1 MDQNPTGENREVQK
15 EQQKRKFDA
24 LLNRS
29 TGGSHPRCPNDR
41 WVNDLSSRPLSVEEK
56 GVLARGLYFASAP
69 KRIPIPEI
77 IAAVEDGL
85 SRVCPSEAQ
94 LTRTRFAGCLAKSKP
109 LPTNL
114 SPDEQKAI
122 KAHREAETIVIAPA
136 DKRNVTV
143 TMDQTVYDEKIRALL
158 ADTNT
163 YRSITRDPT
172 QVLERDR

>member
-1 MDQNPTGENREVQK
+1 M
-15 EQQKRKFDA
+15 
-24 LLNRS
+24 
-29 TGGSHPRCPNDR
+29 
-41 WVNDLSSRPLSVEEK
+41 
-56 GVLARGLYFASAP
+56 ARGLYFASVP

>member
-1 MDQNPTGENREVQK
+1 MIHENGENSC
-15 EQQKRKFDA
+15 
-24 LLNRS
+24 S
-29 TGGSHPRCPNDR
+29 TQTAPGFQLVDQVLWTCAAQ
-41 WVNDLSSRPLSVEEK
+41 SRPLSVEEK

-136 DKRNVTV
+136 D
-143 TMDQTVYDEKIRALL
+143 
-158 ADTNT
+158 
-163 YRSITRDPT
+163 
-172 QVLERDR
+172 